1 MTDPSV
7 AELCH
12 LTVRAPRR
20 TIDLAVP
27 SDVPVADL
35 LPTVLRYAG
44 EDGENLEETGLEH
57 DGWILQRLGGRP
69 LDEES
74 TLASLALTDGEILH
88 LRPRTEALPEVRL
101 DDLVDGIA
109 SVTRDRLHDWS
120 EEAARHLLRALV
132 AVAVLTGLTLLAWPG
147 GSVALRAGAACVT
160 GVLLLAGAASAS
172 RAVDDGATGAV
183 LGLLASPALALAGW
197 MVPGGEL
204 SGPQAHQ
211 VLGARLL
218 GAAAA
223 WAGGAVLALAVTA
236 VRTPL
241 FLASALTAF
250 ATAVG
255 GAVMTV
261 FDVRAA
267 GAAGVV
273 AMLTVLLGGLVPALS
288 FRCAGM
294 RMPALPTNAGQLQEG
309 ISPYRGA
316 DVAVRTELAGEW
328 MTALYGATGVLASA
342 CLVALAYRPG
352 LPAMLCALALSLLLL
367 LHGRGLVNTAQRLVL
382 VLPGAWGLLLLAF
395 GWGLDLHGLDR
406 VLLVAGLLVVA
417 TVLTVAVWTVPGRR
431 LVPYWGRAAELLHS
445 LLAMSVLPL
454 TLWLLGVFGALRG
467 WNG

>member
-1 MTDPSV
+1 MTDTSV
-7 AELCH
+7 ADLCH
-12 LTVRAPRR
+12 LTVRAPGR
-20 TIDLAVP
+20 TIDLSVP

-44 EDGENLEETGLEH
+44 EDIEETGLEH

-69 LDEES
+69 LDEEA
-74 TLASLALTDGEILH
+74 TLATLGLTDGDVLH

-120 EEAARHLLRALV
+120 EGAARHLLRALV
-132 AVAVLTGLTLLAWPG
+132 AVAVLAGLALLAWPG
-147 GSVALRAGAACVT
+147 TSVTLRAGAAVAA
-160 GVLLLAGAASAS
+160 GALLLAGAASAS

-183 LGLLASPALALAGW
+183 LGLLAAPALALAGW
-197 MVPGGEL
+197 LVPGGEL

-223 WAGGAVLALAVTA
+223 WAGGAVLALAATA

-255 GAVMTV
+255 GAVMTL
-261 FDVRAA
+261 FDLRAA
-267 GAAGVV
+267 AAAGVV

-288 FRCAGM
+288 FRFAGM
-294 RMPALPTNAGQLQEG
+294 RMPALPTNAQQLQEG
-309 ISPYRGA
+309 IEPYRGN

-342 CLVALAYRPG
+342 CLVALAHRPA
-352 LPAMLCALALSLLLL
+352 LPALLCALVLSLLLL
-367 LHGRGLVNTAQRLVL
+367 LHGRGLVNTTQRLVL

-395 GWGLDLHGLDR
+395 GWGLALTGVER
-406 VLLVAGLLVVA
+406 VLLVVGLLVVA
-417 TVLTVAVWTVPGRR
+417 TVLTIAVWTVPGRR
-431 LVPYWGRAAELLHS
+431 LVPYWGRAAELLHT
-445 LLAMSVLPL
+445 LLAVSLLPL

>member
-1 MTDPSV
+1 MTDTSV
-7 AELCH
+7 ADLCH
-12 LTVRAPRR
+12 LTVRAPRH

-44 EDGENLEETGLEH
+44 EDVEEHGLEH
-57 DGWILQRLGGRP
+57 DGWILQRLGGPP
-69 LDEES
+69 LDEEA
-74 TLASLALTDGEILH
+74 TLASLGLTDGETLH
-88 LRPRTEALPEVRL
+88 LRPHTEALPEVRL

-120 EEAARHLLRALV
+120 EAAARHLLRVLIT
-132 AVAVLTGLTLLAWPG
+132 VAVLAGLALLAWPG
-147 GSVALRAGAACVT
+147 GPVALRAGAACVT
-160 GVLLLAGAASAS
+160 GALLLAGAASAS
-172 RAVDDGATGAV
+172 RAVGDGATGAV

-197 MVPGGEL
+197 LVPGGEL

-218 GAAAA
+218 AAAA
-223 WAGGAVLALAVTA
+223 PWAGGAVLALAATA
-236 VRTPL
+236 VRAPL
-241 FLASALTAF
+241 FLASALTAC
-250 ATAVG
+250 AVAVG
-255 GAVMTV
+255 GGVMTV
-261 FDVRAA
+261 FDVRPA

-288 FRCAGM
+288 FRFAGM

-309 ISPYRGA
+309 IDPYRGA
-316 DVAVRTELAGEW
+316 DVAVRTELAGQW

-342 CLVALAYRPG
+342 CLVALAYRPD
-352 LPAMLCALALSLLLL
+352 LPALLCALTLSLLLL
-367 LHGRGLVNTAQRLVL
+367 LHGRGLVNIAQRLVL
-382 VLPGAWGLLLLAF
+382 VLPGAWGLLLLAG
-395 GWGLDLHGLDR
+395 GWGLDLRGVDR
-406 VLLVAGLLVVA
+406 ALLVAGLLVVA

-445 LLAMSVLPL
+445 LLAIALLPL